1 MVTLEAGRAPILCS
15 EARVGIKQFTMSVHH
30 PEIDQFISG
39 RVLLSGAYE
48 GEKSLDMVNQMK
60 AAPTGAVFLDVGANI
75 GMHTLGVA
83 AHGFSTVSIE
93 ALGTNFEKLEQSVVA
108 NGFEHSTLHH
118 AAVTDNKAITA
129 VCMEQKS
136 TNQGG
141 TTVSHTQD
149 CAPGMMAKASTL
161 DDLVGDLVVHVMKV
175 DVERHE
181 LMVLRSAPK
190 LLAPPNQPKAIY
202 IEIGTSQIE
211 HGAVSVIALLFEYGY
226 GCRLDLST
234 GRSISMIDMATALE
248 ARGPSGLL
256 LPGGLLF
263 CDKSLTADLLSAE
276 DASTRR
282 SSSGSESSPSPTPTP
297 MLISMSILK
306 RSGSRSNGE

>member
-1 MVTLEAGRAPILCS
+1 
-15 EARVGIKQFTMSVHH
+15 VGIKQFTMSVHH

-93 ALGTNFEKLEQSVVA
+93 ALGTNFEKLEQSVLA
-108 NGFEHSTLHH
+108 NGFEHSRLHH
-118 AAVTDNKAITA
+118 AAVTDNKDVTT
-129 VCMEQKS
+129 VCMEQQS

-141 TTVSHTQD
+141 TTVSHAQD
-149 CAPGMMAKASTL
+149 CAAGMMAKASTL

-190 LLAPPNQPKAIY
+190 LLAPRNQPRAIY
-202 IEIGTSQIE
+202 IEIGTGQIE
-211 HGAVSVIALLFEYGY
+211 HGAVSVIALLFEHGY
-226 GCRLDLST
+226 GCQLELST
-234 GRSISMIDMATALE
+234 GRSMSMIDMVTALE
-248 ARGPSGLL
+248 AQGPSGLL
-256 LPGGLLF
+256 DVF
-263 CDKSLTADLLSAE
+263 CAT
-276 DASTRR
+276 
-282 SSSGSESSPSPTPTP
+282 
-297 MLISMSILK
+297 
-306 RSGSRSNGE
+306 